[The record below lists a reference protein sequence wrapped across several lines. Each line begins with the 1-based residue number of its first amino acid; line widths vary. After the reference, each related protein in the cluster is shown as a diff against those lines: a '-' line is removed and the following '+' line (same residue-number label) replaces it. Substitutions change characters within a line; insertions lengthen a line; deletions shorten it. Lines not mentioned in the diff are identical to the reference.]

1 MIVEENI
8 TKQKVVEAAI
18 ALFNSKGYNGTS
30 VREIANKAKVNIS
43 LISYYFGGKQGL
55 LEELISSFFEG
66 YVKEIESAY
75 QRVESISAKKC
86 LQEIIVKLM
95 SYQQN
100 HHHLARFVHREIT
113 LDTML
118 VREVMTTYLQ
128 KEKYYFKEILVRGSV
143 QNEFKKQPF
152 DYVIMQLKGMLIMPY
167 LHPQYL
173 NEVYYINAYEEYFKE
188 RYTKL
193 LFDWID
199 FFICRPNLIKK
210 QDGFPSFFTALS

>member
-1 MIVEENI
+1 MEESI
-8 TKQKVVEAAI
+8 TKQKVIEAAI

-30 VREIANKAKVNIS
+30 VREIAYKAKVNIS

-55 LEELISSFFEG
+55 LEDLIAAFFEG
-66 YVKEIESAY
+66 YVAEIESSY
-75 QRVESISAKKC
+75 QRLETISAKKC
-86 LQEIIVKLM
+86 LQEIILKLL

-113 LDTML
+113 LDTIL
-118 VREVMTTYLQ
+118 VREVMTTYLR
-128 KEKYYFKEILVRGSV
+128 KEKYYFKEILVRGSI
-143 QNEFKKQPF
+143 QNEFKKQPV

-193 LFDWID
+193 LMDWID
-199 FFICRPNLIKK
+199 FFICRTHGIKK
-210 QDGFPSFFTALS
+210 QDGMPSFFPVLSS